1 MRPTHT
7 LSLAITMAFAVS
19 ASAQLTTYSTNGSA
33 TVLEDGCV
41 ELISGQMG
49 MASSVWAEKRLDLS
63 QPFHIQANLNFG
75 SIPHGS
81 EGMVWTLH
89 AEDFEVSMYS
99 ELETAF
105 GVEFDTRPQPE
116 LGDIETDHIA
126 MINHGSYVHLDSTD
140 AFTAGPV
147 SALMSGESLEDGNDH
162 LVDIVWEPNGPE
174 IRVYLDCEE
183 RLVASIDLID
193 DIFHGQRH
201 VTWGFAAEATNAVN
215 VGRVCLTG
223 NATGTDTEIYA
234 CPEAAVQLVAG
245 GLNVSEYVWSPS
257 NVVSDATLQAPIYT
271 GVTSNTL
278 TVMYTNQCGLSIT
291 DEVHIVMEEVSVT
304 LTSDGDALTCYND
317 GILACQAVSEFGDHV
332 DYTWKINNSVVG
344 HGTTLNLDAPGTL
357 EIEVAYPGTSSLLC
371 SDAFS
376 MTVLVDTT
384 HLNIDAGQSR
394 TITCTNPNIELT
406 GVIADNANADVVWTT
421 EDGSFEGST
430 NNPTAYATS
439 AGIYVMTATNLDNG
453 CISSDEVMMNEDTE
467 LPEVT
472 LGTLDGVLDCD
483 VHHISMTGNDIF
495 PQEYTPVLSWIDEE
509 TGEIIATDVHPV
521 FESAGTYTLHVEFV
535 ENGCVTTLE
544 EAVQVHSDVEVLD
557 LSEMVLPNVI
567 TPDFSGTNDRFAPF
581 VPGREDVNVLL
592 MLDSY
597 YIQVYNR
604 WGDVLFKND
613 GLPLQWDGRAN
624 GNLVDPGSYIV
635 AVTYETTCGGI
646 QTGELRTTL
655 EVIY

>member
-1 MRPTHT
+1 
-7 LSLAITMAFAVS
+7 
-19 ASAQLTTYSTNGSA
+19 
-33 TVLEDGCV
+33 
-41 ELISGQMG
+41 
-49 MASSVWAEKRLDLS
+49 
-63 QPFHIQANLNFG
+63 
-75 SIPHGS
+75 
-81 EGMVWTLH
+81 
-89 AEDFEVSMYS
+89 
-99 ELETAF
+99 
-105 GVEFDTRPQPE
+105 
-116 LGDIETDHIA
+116 
-126 MINHGSYVHLDSTD
+126 
-140 AFTAGPV
+140 
-147 SALMSGESLEDGNDH
+147 
-162 LVDIVWEPNGPE
+162 
-174 IRVYLDCEE
+174 
-183 RLVASIDLID
+183 
-193 DIFHGQRH
+193 
-201 VTWGFAAEATNAVN
+201 
-215 VGRVCLTG
+215 
-223 NATGTDTEIYA
+223 
-234 CPEAAVQLVAG
+234 
-245 GLNVSEYVWSPS
+245 
-257 NVVSDATLQAPIYT
+257 
-271 GVTSNTL
+271 
-278 TVMYTNQCGLSIT
+278 
-291 DEVHIVMEEVSVT
+291 
-304 LTSDGDALTCYND
+304 
-317 GILACQAVSEFGDHV
+317 
-332 DYTWKINNSVVG
+332 
-344 HGTTLNLDAPGTL
+344 
-357 EIEVAYPGTSSLLC
+357 
-371 SDAFS
+371 

-421 EDGSFEGST
+421 EDGSFESST

-439 AGIYVMTATNLDNG
+439 AGIYVMTVTNSDNG

-521 FESAGTYTLHVEFV
+521 FESTGTYTLHVEFV
-535 ENGCVTTLE
+535 ENGCVTTIE

-597 YIQVYNR
+597 SIQVYNR
-604 WGDVLFKND
+604 WGDVLFQND